1 MDLNATLKDA
11 QVNIDDLT
19 PSLRS
24 LITLLFNKIEDL
36 SEEVKV
42 LKMENQ
48 KLRDEN
54 NRLKG
59 EQGKPDIRPQTSS
72 KDFSSE
78 QERKDPLKK
87 KQKKSKAKNHKIH
100 INRTQRCPV
109 DKSKL
114 PADAIFKGLACVVVQ
129 DLTITPD
136 NIEFEKEIYYSP
148 SLKKTYTGNVPDGY
162 EGEFGPGIKTYI
174 INSYHNSKMS
184 HSAIVESL
192 KTYGIEI
199 AASTV
204 SLILTDNQ
212 EAFHQEKQDIVEA
225 GLESGL
231 PQQMDDTSGR
241 FKGKNWFV
249 HILCNALYTAFFSR
263 PNKTRLTIL
272 EILAGSRL
280 SFKFNETA
288 YALMEQMKLPDKAIQ
303 DLRARKLEG
312 NLTRQEVDDILAQMY
327 PNSEKHEKN
336 RKTILEACGIAAY
349 QESPG
354 AVKILLTDDAPQFKG
369 ITELLALCWIHEGRH
384 YKKLTPYLYLHQQEV
399 DNFLDKF
406 WEYYKKLLA
415 WKTSPDANQAKALEE
430 EFDVLFLT
438 KTGYDAL
445 DKRIAMT
452 KAKKEYLLLVLRY
465 PEIPL
470 HNNTAE
476 IAARC
481 QARKRDS
488 SFHTMSQKGTEA
500 KDTFMTIVETAK
512 KHGVNVYT
520 YLYDRITKKYTMPS
534 LATLIKQSSISDQE
548 PHNHSQSFS
557 VPVAA

>member
-1 MDLNATLKDA
+1 MDLNQALKDA
-11 QVNIDDLT
+11 RVNVDDLT

-24 LITLLFNKIEDL
+24 LIILLLNKIEEL
-36 SEEVKV
+36 SEEVAV
-42 LKMENQ
+42 LKIENQ

-78 QERKDPLKK
+78 EERKDPLNKN
-87 KQKKSKAKNHKIH
+87 QKKSKAKNHKITV
-100 INRTQRCPV
+100 NRTQRCPV

-114 PADAIFKGLACVVVQ
+114 PADAVFKGLASVIVQ
-129 DLTITPD
+129 DLIIKPD
-136 NIEFEKEIYYSP
+136 NVEFEKEIYYSP
-148 SLKKTYTGNVPDGY
+148 SLKMTYTGSVPNGY

-174 INSYHNSKMS
+174 LNSYHNSKMS
-184 HSAIVESL
+184 HSAIVEAL
-192 KTYGIEI
+192 RTYGIEI

-212 EAFHQEKQDIVEA
+212 EAFHQEKQDIIEA
-225 GLESGL
+225 GLASGL
-231 PQQMDDTSGR
+231 PQQMDDTGGR
-241 FKGKNWFV
+241 VKGKNCFV
-249 HILCNALYTAFFSR
+249 HILCNALYAAFFTR

-272 EILAGSRL
+272 EILAGNAL

-288 YALMEQMKLPDKAIQ
+288 YALMEQMNLPDKAVQI
-303 DLRARKLEG
+303 LREQNLEG
-312 NLTRQEVDDILAQMY
+312 NLTRWEVAGILAEMY
-327 PNSEKHEKN
+327 PDPQKHDKN
-336 RKTILEACGIAAY
+336 RKTILEASGIAAY
-349 QESPG
+349 QESPD
-354 AVKILLTDDAPQFKG
+354 AVDILLVDDAPQFKG
-369 ITELLALCWIHEGRH
+369 ITALLALCWIHEGRH

-415 WKTSPDANQAKALEE
+415 YKASPDAKQAKALSD
-430 EFDVLFLT
+430 EFDVLFAT
-438 KTGYDAL
+438 QTGYDAL

-452 KAKKEYLLLVLRY
+452 KAKKDYLLLVLKH
-465 PEIPL
+465 PKIPL

-476 IAARC
+476 IAARS
-481 QARKRDS
+481 QARKRDI
-488 SFHTMSQKGTEA
+488 SFHTMSQKGTQA

-512 KHGVNVYT
+512 KHGVNVYN

-534 LATLIKQSSISDQE
+534 LATLIKQSSI
-548 PHNHSQSFS
+548 
-557 VPVAA
+557 PVAT

>member
-1 MDLNATLKDA
+1 LDLNQALKDA
-11 QVNIDDLT
+11 RVNVDNLT

-24 LITLLFNKIEDL
+24 LIILLLNKIEEL
-36 SEEVKV
+36 SEEVAV
-42 LKMENQ
+42 LKIENQ

-78 QERKDPLKK
+78 EERKDLLNKN
-87 KQKKSKAKNHKIH
+87 QKKSKAKNHKITV
-100 INRTQRCPV
+100 NRTQRCPV

-114 PADAIFKGLACVVVQ
+114 PVDAVFKGLASVIVQ
-129 DLTITPD
+129 DLIIKPV
-136 NIEFEKEIYYSP
+136 NVEFEKEIYYSP
-148 SLKKTYTGNVPDGY
+148 SLKMTYTGSVPNGY

-174 INSYHNSKMS
+174 LNSYHNSKMS
-184 HSAIVESL
+184 HSAIVEAL
-192 KTYGIEI
+192 RTYGIEI

-212 EAFHQEKQDIVEA
+212 EAFHQEKQDIIEA
-225 GLESGL
+225 GLASGL
-231 PQQMDDTSGR
+231 PQQMDDTGGR
-241 FKGKNWFV
+241 VKGKNCFV
-249 HILCNALYTAFFSR
+249 HILCNALYAAFFTR

-272 EILAGSRL
+272 EILAGNAL

-288 YALMEQMKLPDKAIQ
+288 YALMEQMNLPDKAVQI
-303 DLRARKLEG
+303 LREQNLEG
-312 NLTRQEVDDILAQMY
+312 NLTRWEVAGILAEMY
-327 PNSEKHEKN
+327 PDPQKHDKN
-336 RKTILEACGIAAY
+336 RKTILEASGIAAY
-349 QESPG
+349 QESPE
-354 AVKILLTDDAPQFKG
+354 AVDILLVDDAPQFKG
-369 ITELLALCWIHEGRH
+369 ITALLALCWIHEGRH

-415 WKTSPDANQAKALEE
+415 YKASPDAKQAKALSD
-430 EFDVLFLT
+430 EFDVLFAT
-438 KTGYDAL
+438 QTGYDAL

-452 KAKKEYLLLVLRY
+452 KAKKDYLLLVLKH
-465 PEIPL
+465 PKIPL

-476 IAARC
+476 IAARS
-481 QARKRDS
+481 QARKRDI
-488 SFHTMSQKGTEA
+488 SFHTMSQKGTQA

-512 KHGVNVYT
+512 KHGVNVYN

-534 LATLIKQSSISDQE
+534 LATLIKQSSI
-548 PHNHSQSFS
+548 
-557 VPVAA
+557 PVAT

>member
-1 MDLNATLKDA
+1 MNLNQALRDA
-11 QVNIDDLT
+11 QINIDDLT
-19 PSLRS
+19 PSIRS
-24 LITLLFNKIEDL
+24 LIILLFNKIEEL
-36 SEEVKV
+36 SEEVKA

-59 EQGKPDIRPQTSS
+59 EQGKPDIRPQTTS

-78 QERKDPLKK
+78 KERKDPLKK
-87 KQKKSKAKNHKIH
+87 KPKKSKAKNHKIT

-114 PADAIFKGLACVVVQ
+114 PADAIFKGLASVIVQ
-129 DLTITPD
+129 DLIITPD

-148 SLKKTYTGNVPDGY
+148 SLKKTYTGNVPNGY

-174 INSYHNSKMS
+174 LNSYHNSKMS
-184 HSAIVESL
+184 QSAIVEAL
-192 KTYGIEI
+192 RTYGIEI
-199 AASTV
+199 SASTV
-204 SLILTDNQ
+204 CLILTDNQ

-225 GLESGL
+225 GRGSGL

-241 FKGKNWFV
+241 VKGKNWFV

-272 EILAGSRL
+272 EILAGNNL

-288 YALMEQMKLPDKAIQ
+288 YALMEQMNLPNKAIQ
-303 DLRARKLEG
+303 ILRNQKGRG
-312 NLTRQEVDDILAQMY
+312 NLTRWEVEGILAQIY
-327 PNSEKHEKN
+327 PDPQKHDKN
-336 RKTILEACGIAAY
+336 RKIILEASGIAAY
-349 QESPG
+349 QESPD
-354 AVKILLTDDAPQFKG
+354 AVKILLVDDAPQFKG

-384 YKKLTPYLYLHQQEV
+384 YKKLTPYLYLHQQEA
-399 DNFLDKF
+399 DDFLDKF
-406 WEYYKKLLA
+406 WEYYKRLLA
-415 WKTSPDANQAKALEE
+415 YKASPDAKQAKALSD
-430 EFDVLFLT
+430 EFDVLFAT
-438 KTGYDAL
+438 RTGYDAL

-452 KAKKEYLLLVLRY
+452 KAKKEYLLLVLKH
-465 PEIPL
+465 PKIPL
-470 HNNTAE
+470 HNNTSE

-520 YLYDRITKKYTMPS
+520 YLYDRITKKYAMPS
-534 LATLIKQSSISDQE
+534 LATLIKQSSSPNQG
-548 PHNHSQSFS
+548 PRNHNRSFS
-557 VPVAA
+557 VPVAV

>member
-1 MDLNATLKDA
+1 MDLNQALKDA
-11 QVNIDDLT
+11 QVNMDALL
-19 PSLRS
+19 PSLRQF
-24 LITLLFNKIEDL
+24 LTLLFNKIEEQANEI
-36 SEEVKV
+36 ST

-48 KLRDEN
+48 KLRDEV

-59 EQGKPDIRPQTSS
+59 EQGKPGIRPQTSS

-78 QERKDPLKK
+78 KERKDPLKS
-87 KQKKSKAKNHKIH
+87 KQKKSKAKNHKITV
-100 INRTQRCPV
+100 NRTQRCSV

-114 PADAIFKGLACVVVQ
+114 PVDAVFKGLTSVIVQ
-129 DLTITPD
+129 DLVITPN

-148 SLKKTYTGNVPDGY
+148 SLKRTYTGNVPAGY

-174 INSYHNSKMS
+174 LNSYHNSKMS
-184 HSAIVESL
+184 HSAITEAL

-199 AASTV
+199 SACTV
-204 SLILTDNQ
+204 SRILTDNQ
-212 EAFHQEKQDIVEA
+212 EVFHQEKQDIVEA
-225 GLESGL
+225 GLASGL

-272 EILAGSRL
+272 EILAGNAL

-288 YALMEQMKLPDKAIQ
+288 YALMEQMNLPDKAVQ
-303 DLRARKLEG
+303 VLRDQKLEG
-312 NLTRQEVDDILAQMY
+312 SLTRQEVNGILAKMY
-327 PNSEKHEKN
+327 PNPEKNDKN
-336 RKTILEACGIAAY
+336 RKIILEASGIVAY
-349 QESPG
+349 QESPD
-354 AVKILLTDDAPQFKG
+354 AVNILLVDDAPQFKG

-406 WEYYKKLLA
+406 WEYYKKLLGYKA
-415 WKTSPDANQAKALEE
+415 SPDSKQAKALSD
-430 EFDVLFLT
+430 EFDVLFAT
-438 KTGYDAL
+438 RTGYDAL

-452 KAKKEYLLLVLRY
+452 KAKKEYLLLVLMY

-470 HNNTAE
+470 HNNAAE

-488 SFHTMSQKGTEA
+488 SFHTMSQKGTQA

-520 YLYDRITKKYTMPS
+520 YLYDRITKKYAIPS
-534 LATLIKQSSISDQE
+534 LATLIKQSSSSDQE
-548 PHNHSQSFS
+548 LHNHNRSSS
-557 VPVAA
+557 VLVAA

>member
-1 MDLNATLKDA
+1 MGALL
-11 QVNIDDLT
+11 
-19 PSLRS
+19 PSLRQF
-24 LITLLFNKIEDL
+24 LTLLFNKIEEQANEI
-36 SEEVKV
+36 SVV
-42 LKMENQ
+42 KMENQ
-48 KLRDEN
+48 KLRDEV

-78 QERKDPLKK
+78 KERKDPLKK
-87 KQKKSKAKNHKIH
+87 KQKKSKVKNHKIT

-114 PADAIFKGLACVVVQ
+114 PADAVFKGLASVIVQ
-129 DLTITPD
+129 DLVITPD

-148 SLKKTYTGNVPDGY
+148 SLKKTYTGNVPAGY

-174 INSYHNSKMS
+174 LNSYHNSKMS
-184 HSAIVESL
+184 HSAIVEAL
-192 KTYGIEI
+192 RTYGIEI
-199 AASTV
+199 SACTV
-204 SLILTDNQ
+204 SRLLTDNQ

-225 GLESGL
+225 GLASGL

-272 EILAGSRL
+272 EILAGNTL

-288 YALMEQMKLPDKAIQ
+288 YALMEQMNLPDKAVQ
-303 DLRARKLEG
+303 VLRTQKWEG
-312 NLTRQEVDDILAQMY
+312 NLTRRQVDAILTEMY
-327 PNSEKHEKN
+327 PNPEKNDKN
-336 RKTILEACGIAAY
+336 RKTILEASGIAAY
-349 QESPG
+349 QESPD
-354 AVKILLTDDAPQFKG
+354 AVTVLLVDDAPQFKG
-369 ITELLALCWIHEGRH
+369 ITKLLALCWIHEGRH

-399 DNFLDKF
+399 NNFLDKF
-406 WEYYKKLLA
+406 WEYYKRLLA
-415 WKTSPDANQAKALEE
+415 YKSSPDPIQAKVLSD
-430 EFDVLFLT
+430 EFNVLFAT
-438 KTGYDAL
+438 QTGYDAL

-452 KAKKEYLLLVLRY
+452 KAKAEYLLLVLKH

-488 SFHTMSQKGTEA
+488 SFHTMSQKGTQA

-520 YLYDRITKKYTMPS
+520 YLYDRITKTYEMPS
-534 LATLIKQSSISDQE
+534 LADLIRAQSQTLATS
-548 PHNHSQSFS
+548 PL
-557 VPVAA
+557 